1 MSEKVLKEV
10 PTNATQLY
18 PTKKFYSLF
27 CKDVRGYKYF
37 DVTCSPRDDSSVR
50 VLVVDS
56 SGNIQKS
63 RHTFARSFF
72 LSGEAALK
80 KRGQQGKEAVKKRYA
95 LHPNIVR
102 SQNDGDQHHISAAAL
117 ARLYGVSL
125 GECVVWGDRNEGR
138 NHDDFIH
145 LYPNRNGNYTLS
157 PPEIL

>member
-1 MSEKVLKEV
+1 MSEKVLREV
-10 PTNATQLY
+10 PTNATQLH
-18 PTKKFYSLF
+18 PTKRFYSLF
-27 CKDVRGYKYF
+27 GKGVRGYKYF
-37 DVTCSPRDDSSVR
+37 DVTCLPRDDGSVR

-56 SGNIQKS
+56 AGNIQKS

-72 LSGEAALK
+72 LSKGVALK
-80 KRGQQGKEAVKKRYA
+80 KVKKKYA

-102 SQNDGDQHHISAAAL
+102 SQNDGDQHHIGAAAL
-117 ARLYGVSL
+117 ARLYGVPL